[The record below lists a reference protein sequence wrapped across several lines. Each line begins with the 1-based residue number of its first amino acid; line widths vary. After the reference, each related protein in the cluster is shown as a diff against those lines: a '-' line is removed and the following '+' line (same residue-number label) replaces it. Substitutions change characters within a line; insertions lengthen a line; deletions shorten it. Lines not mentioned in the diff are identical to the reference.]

1 MIVSGGYSKA
11 LNSYLDTTLIFAN
24 GSWRSLGA
32 RLPYAVQN
40 LAMVT
45 LNNQVFLF
53 GNISFSR
60 QERAENIFSGGYAKN
75 DGYQSQVLRYNTATS
90 SWEGAGT
97 MKEKRWGH
105 AVAVIQD
112 VGRFC

>member
-53 GNISFSR
+53 GNISLSR
-60 QERAENIFSGGYAKN
+60 QERAENIFSGGYAQN
-75 DGYQSQVLRYNTATS
+75 EGTQSQVLRYNTATS

-97 MKEKRWGH
+97 MKGKRYSH
-105 AVAVIQD
+105 AVGVIQD
-112 VGRFC
+112 VGKFC

>member
-11 LNSYLDTTLIFAN
+11 LNTKLDTTLIFAN

-53 GNISFSR
+53 GNISLYRREQRTYFQGDMPR
-60 QERAENIFSGGYAKN
+60 MRELRAK
-75 DGYQSQVLRYNTATS
+75 
-90 SWEGAGT
+90 
-97 MKEKRWGH
+97 
-105 AVAVIQD
+105 
-112 VGRFC
+112 C

>member
-11 LNSYLDTTLIFAN
+11 LNSQLDTTLIFAN
-24 GSWRSLGA
+24 GSWRSVGA
-32 RLPYAVQN
+32 RLPWALQN

-75 DGYQSQVLRYNTATS
+75 EGTQSQVLRYNTATS
-90 SWEGAGT
+90 SWVGAGT
-97 MKEKRWGH
+97 MREKRNCH
-105 AVAVIQD
+105 AVAVIPD